1 MDQRDIERLW
11 KQAADATARAKFCA
25 DDSEVQAAA
34 EAFKRAT
41 TDLEVAA
48 LRAEQRAKIAHL
60 TESLEGAK
68 RALAAYERLSPAS
81 SSSTSPTRPS

>member
-34 EAFKRAT
+34 EAFKRAAY
-41 TDLEVAA
+41 EVAGK
-48 LRAEQRAKIAHL
+48 RPCFPDDYEAEWPADLFEVER
-60 TESLEGAK
+60 
-68 RALAAYERLSPAS
+68 RALAKAEG
-81 SSSTSPTRPS
+81 